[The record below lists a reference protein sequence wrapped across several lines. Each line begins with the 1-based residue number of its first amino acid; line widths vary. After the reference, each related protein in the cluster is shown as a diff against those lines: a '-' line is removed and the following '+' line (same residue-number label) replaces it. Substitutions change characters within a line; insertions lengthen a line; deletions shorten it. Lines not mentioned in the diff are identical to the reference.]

1 MTTIEF
7 QISFE
12 PSPALAELASLYER
26 YFQTAKTVPFDK
38 EDCESAFVGWKDAME
53 AVFPD
58 LVVTPKTVMY
68 TLPQFLDITAEEMAE
83 VGEAV
88 ARGYWPVRSL

>member
-1 MTTIEF
+1 MTAIEF
-7 QISFE
+7 PISFE
-12 PSPALAELASLYER
+12 PSLALAEVATLYER
-26 YFQTAKTVPFDK
+26 YFQTATARPFDK
-38 EDCESAFVGWKDAME
+38 EACESAFFGWKDAME

-83 VGEAV
+83 VAEAL
-88 ARGYWPVRSL
+88 ARGYWPVHS

>member
-1 MTTIEF
+1 MAAIEF
-7 QISFE
+7 PISFDL
-12 PSPALAELASLYER
+12 SLALAELASPYER
-26 YFQTAKTVPFDK
+26 YFKTATAQPFDK
-38 EDCESAFVGWKDAME
+38 EACESAYFGWKDAME

-58 LVVTPKTVMY
+58 LVVTPMTVMY

-88 ARGYWPVRSL
+88 ARGYWPVRGR

>member
-1 MTTIEF
+1 MTAIEF

-26 YFQTAKTVPFDK
+26 YFRTATTVPFDK
-38 EDCESAFVGWKDAME
+38 EDCESAYFGWKAAME

-58 LVVTPKTVMY
+58 DVVVPGTVAY
-68 TLPQFLDITAEEMAE
+68 SPPRPPGVTDEDIAE
-83 VGEAV
+83 VGDAL
-88 ARGYWPVRSL
+88 ARGYWPVHG